1 MGMKVLHAEI
11 LIAKH
16 FRNSV
21 FKNSAIFIITLFIGI
36 LLLYAAFSGWE
47 NYSNQNETSEKYQ
60 HQSREDWLKNPD
72 KNPHRMA
79 HYGNFAFRKST
90 SLSVFEF
97 GMEPFFGNAIFL
109 EAHKRNTANFSE
121 AGFSNSM
128 LRFGEINIAMVLQIL
143 LPLLI
148 FFLGF
153 NSIAYEHENGT
164 LKILLTQGINWKQLL
179 TGKILGVASVIMLLF
194 VPTIIVLVFIW
205 LVLQN
210 FTISADE
217 TIKML
222 LFIGFHFIYLL
233 FFCIIAVLIS
243 AVSKTSKK
251 ALISLIGIWLV
262 FTIILPRT
270 TQAVGAYIYEAPSKI
285 KFNSDIEKDILLQGD
300 SHDPND
306 LHYKAIKDS
315 LLLVYKVDSVQK
327 LPFNYSGFIMAEGEK
342 ISSRIYNEHLAEL
355 LKIYENQNSFSKTF
369 SFLNPYIAIKN
380 LSMGLSNTDYDSY
393 IDFQK
398 QAEAYRYNMAQKM
411 NALQVKFISNKK
423 PGPNDKPLTIG
434 KEHWADVAA
443 FHYEPKGIREVLKS
457 EIISIL
463 SIILWITILFIFIRI
478 AAKKLKAI

>member
-1 MGMKVLHAEI
+1 MKLLHTEI
-11 LIAKH
+11 LIARHLK
-16 FRNSV
+16 NSV
-21 FKNSAIFIITLFIGI
+21 FKNSAVLIITLFIGI
-36 LLLYAAFSGWE
+36 ILLYAAFSGWE

-60 HQSREDWLKNPD
+60 HESREDWLKNPD

-109 EAHKRNTANFSE
+109 EAHKQNTANFSE

-128 LRFGEINIAMVLQIL
+128 LRFGEISIAMVLQIL

-153 NSIAYEHENGT
+153 NAVAAERENGT
-164 LKILLTQGINWKQLL
+164 LKLLLSQGISWKQLL
-179 TGKILGVASVIMLLF
+179 IGKTLGIVTVIMLLF
-194 VPTIIVLVFIW
+194 VPTIIVLIFIW
-205 LVLQN
+205 LLLQN
-210 FTISADE
+210 FTISTDE
-217 TIKML
+217 TIKMV
-222 LFIGFHFIYLL
+222 LFIGFHFIYLI

-243 AVSKTSKK
+243 ASSKTSKK
-251 ALISLIGIWLV
+251 ALISLIGIWLL

-270 TQAVGAYIYEAPSKI
+270 TQAIGAYIYEAPSKI
-285 KFNSDIEKDILLQGD
+285 QFQSDIEKDILKQGD
-300 SHDPND
+300 SYNPND

-315 LLLVYKVDSVQK
+315 LLSVYKVDSVQK
-327 LPFNYSGFIMAEGEK
+327 LPFNYSGFIMTEGEK
-342 ISSRIYNEHLAEL
+342 ISSKIYNQHLEKL
-355 LKIYENQNSFSKTF
+355 LHVYEKQNSFSKTV
-369 SFLNPYIAIKN
+369 SFLNPYIAMKN

-423 PGPNDKPLTIG
+423 PAPNDKPLTIG
-434 KEHWADVAA
+434 KEHWADVDE
-443 FHYEPKGIREVLKS
+443 FHYEPKEISAVLKS
-457 EIISIL
+457 EIISVISIFL
-463 SIILWITILFIFIRI
+463 WIILLFVLIRI
-478 AAKKLKAI
+478 AAKNLKAI